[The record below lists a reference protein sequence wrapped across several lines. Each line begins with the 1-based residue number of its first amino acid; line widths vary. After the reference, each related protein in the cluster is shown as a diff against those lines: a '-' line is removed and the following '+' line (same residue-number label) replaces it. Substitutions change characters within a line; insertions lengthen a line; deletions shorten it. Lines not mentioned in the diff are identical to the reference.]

1 MEESKKTVGTQI
13 QWYPG
18 HMAQAK
24 KTIKEN
30 LGLVDMV
37 LQVLDA
43 RAPQSSLNPDLEEL
57 IFGKPQILI
66 FNKAD
71 LANPQI
77 TKSWMDHYRKRGYR
91 VVAVNASQKKGI
103 RELLAEVQNA
113 AEPLMA
119 RFKSRG
125 REPRPARAMVVGI
138 PNTGKSTI
146 INAIAP
152 SAAAKTGNKPG
163 VTRGRQWIR
172 TGSFA
177 QVDLLDTPG
186 VLWPKFASFE
196 TAFNLAVVGSISDL
210 VYPVHE
216 VAEKLLLWL
225 AGENPQAII
234 ERYKLDKEVQLP
246 TDADSL
252 LELIGK
258 SRGLLGPGGIVRTD
272 DASLLFL
279 QEFRSGKLGRY
290 TLEKPQKEQEEKVEK
305 KINE

>member
-1 MEESKKTVGTQI
+1 MEEGNNNKNTQI

-30 LGLVDMV
+30 LGLVDLVM
-37 LQVLDA
+37 QVLDA

-57 IFGKPQILI
+57 LAGKPQILI

-71 LANPQI
+71 LADPAL
-77 TKSWMDHYRKRGYR
+77 TKAWTDYFRQKGYR
-91 VVAVNASQKKGI
+91 VVAVNAAQKKGI
-103 RELLAEVQNA
+103 RELLAEVQKA
-113 AEPLMA
+113 AEPIMD
-119 RFKSRG
+119 RFRSRG
-125 REPRPARAMVVGI
+125 RQARPARAMVVGI

-196 TAFNLAVVGSISDL
+196 TAFNLAVIGSISDM

-225 AGENPQAII
+225 AEENPQVIK
-234 ERYKLDKEVQLP
+234 ERYKLEPALQLP

-258 SRGLLGPGGIVRTD
+258 SRGLLGQGGIIRTE
-272 DASLLFL
+272 DAALLFL

-290 TLEKPQKEQEEKVEK
+290 TLEAPPSEEK
-305 KINE
+305 